1 MLAYLAKISYAL
13 YVIHPVTTLGWLGE
27 GDVVVRYTKRIG
39 SFFLSFLFAHV
50 STNYYERYWIGLG
63 HRLAA
68 SIEGKSQQ
76 HANASTVLRGRG

>member
-13 YVIHPVTTLGWLGE
+13 YVIHPATTLGWLGE

-50 STNYYERYWIGLG
+50 STNYYEKYWIGLG

-76 HANASTVLRGRG
+76 HANPSTVLRGPG